1 MYNITAYL
9 TIKNKTFYTVLTY
22 YVEGQRKLNGF
33 LQELKKMKVR
43 KKLKRN
49 LFKYEMNLKKN

>member
-9 TIKNKTFYTVLTY
+9 TIKNNTFYTVLTY
-22 YVEGQRKLNGF
+22 YIDGIRKLKWVSTGIKEN
-33 LQELKKMKVR
+33 ESK

-49 LFKYEMNLKKN
+49 LFK